1 MALSESQRKTAVRI
15 LVDASDE
22 YLRQPLWDFHPS
34 YRPLV
39 LSERARRGLITD
51 PEPIGDPEYS

>member
-1 MALSESQRKTAVRI
+1 MRI